1 MLNWFQ
7 AIMPKE
13 DRFFTLFVSHGEA
26 LVKGAEALRGL
37 LEGGD
42 QVPAYCAKIS
52 QHEQEADDIARE
64 GMLLLRR
71 TLITPFDRTDIKEL
85 ISSLDDAIDQM
96 QKTAK
101 AITLFELTQ
110 FQPPMREM
118 GDQVVRA
125 ANLTVEAVGLL
136 KGMVRNAPR
145 LNALAED
152 ITKLEELA
160 DQTYDAGMKALF
172 REHGAKDPMAFIA
185 GSEIYDH
192 LEKVVDRFEDV
203 ANHISGIIIEHT

>member
-136 KGMVRNAPR
+136 KGMVQNAPR